1 MDNTG
6 KGIPPAGGWY
16 GTGLAPEQE
25 AAYRL
30 WVTTLPERLRSD
42 YDYDLR
48 GAWLAGDRPDG
59 EGHMTDRWKKP
70 WHPTFSEESVY
81 SRPGVQGG
89 RWEGETFVPSAY
101 NKWVRAF
108 TGANEGKC
116 GGELKKCGGELKKC
130 GGKLYAEGGGK
141 LYAEGGGIHI
151 KKENRGK
158 FTAAADR
165 AGMGVQAYARHVLAN
180 KGSYSPTLVKR
191 ANFARNAAKWHADG
205 GNLFLVGGEPESPWH
220 PPKSTYRIN
229 GTQPAGTA
237 MANPYAERKSQPV
250 AWSGLMNQM
259 HTSLVGETGRY
270 VPMGEPQTPS
280 YFKYVNQNEYPYG
293 KIPENIQENG
303 FRDMLNDYIHSIEN
317 PYDIGYNK
325 EIDAWFA
332 PEGKQY
338 DKNQRGYGIDLN
350 TNKAIQPFIQ
360 EDSSGNKYI
369 YNSDMLKARDT
380 MIDWILNK
388 NMKDNYEYI
397 RKTEG
402 FVPDVSDKKKA
413 AVAGYAYQHGNM
425 RNLID
430 KNRHPALYNAYV
442 YGTDDE
448 FLYLLHKQYE
458 KEGYGERAKNSSE
471 FFKR

>member
-16 GTGLAPEQE
+16 GTRLTPEQE

-30 WVTTLPERLRSD
+30 WVTTLPERLRGD

-89 RWEGETFVPSAY
+89 RWEGDTFVPSAY

-116 GGELKKCGGELKKC
+116 GGELKKCGG
-130 GGKLYAEGGGK
+130 KLYSEGGV
-141 LYAEGGGIHI
+141 IHI

-191 ANFARNAAKWHADG
+191 ANFARSAAKWHADG

-220 PPKSTYRIN
+220 PPMKAYSISGVY
-229 GTQPAGTA
+229 PAGTFGMTA
-237 MANPYAERKSQPV
+237 YTGGRNPMDIAVGYQ
-250 AWSGLMNQM
+250 MNRL
-259 HTSLVGETGRY
+259 HSVENAGNVGYDPRTGRY
-270 VPMGEPQTPS
+270 TAYDSVEGGEKTVGDGLKLLPGQPWTDV
-280 YFKYVNQNEYPYG
+280 YNRQGYLTKEQHDRFVRERIQKDWNATRAFYD
-293 KIPENIQENG
+293 KINGGGSFDKLSPEWQGYAIDFNYNPG
-303 FRDMLNDYIHSIEN
+303 VTRFPNLMRAIHSGDTNAIKRESSRMT
-317 PYDIGYNK
+317 G
-325 EIDAWFA
+325 
-332 PEGKQY
+332 GKPLGRNRVMN
-338 DKNQRGYGIDLN
+338 DDVDRI
-350 TNKAIQPFIQ
+350 
-360 EDSSGNKYI
+360 
-369 YNSDMLKARDT
+369 
-380 MIDWILNK
+380 
-388 NMKDNYEYI
+388 
-397 RKTEG
+397 TEG
-402 FVPDVSDKKKA
+402 RYT
-413 AVAGYAYQHGNM
+413 G
-425 RNLID
+425 
-430 KNRHPALYNAYV
+430 
-442 YGTDDE
+442 
-448 FLYLLHKQYE
+448 QY
-458 KEGYGERAKNSSE
+458 
-471 FFKR
+471 